1 MSESTNKI
9 GTDTYFPR
17 ELVKENRCLSL
28 SSFPRAIA
36 LSSFPRAIAHID
48 CDAFFASCEQARDP
62 RLKGKPLVTGKERG
76 IISCASYEAKALGIK
91 RGLSLLDARRICPQL
106 IVLPSDYETYSIY
119 SERVFEIIRRFTP
132 TVEEYSID
140 EAYCD
145 LTGLRRI
152 YRTSYKEIAEQI
164 KGAIHKELDITVSV
178 GLSLTKTLAKVCSR
192 HQKPNGLTAVPG
204 YDLHNFL
211 KGVPLERVCGF
222 GPNTVALLN
231 KCGIDN
237 VLGYVRRPLD
247 FADKLLGKI
256 GRELWYELRGEQVYG
271 ICADKKEKYLSISK
285 TKTFSP
291 ASKERALVKG
301 HLMRNLESAFIKL
314 RRHGL
319 AVKTVSIYLKTAD
332 FKYAGLSGE
341 LDRYS
346 SSTLDFTGLCGRM
359 FGIVFDGRVSYR
371 ATGVILTDV
380 VMEGTDSRTLFDD
393 PVKIKGIA
401 DISKAIDA
409 INSCYGK
416 YAVHIAATNPAL
428 ADRRE
433 HPRNTVAARKCELL
447 KGETFRKRLRIPMLK

>member
-1 MSESTNKI
+1 MSESIDKI
-9 GTDTYFPR
+9 GTDTYFSR
-17 ELVKENRCLSL
+17 EIAKENRCQSL
-28 SSFPRAIA
+28 SITLA
-36 LSSFPRAIAHID
+36 SFPRAIAHID

-91 RGLSLLDARRICPQL
+91 RGLDLVDARRICPEL
-106 IVLPSDYETYSIY
+106 VVLASDYETYSIY

-152 YRTSYKEIAEQI
+152 YRSSYKDIARQI
-164 KGAIHKELDITVSV
+164 KDAIHKELDITVSV
-178 GLSLTKTLAKVCSR
+178 GLGLTKTLAKVASR
-192 HQKPNGLTAVPG
+192 HQKPDGLTTVPG
-204 YDLHNFL
+204 YDLHSFL
-211 KGVPLERVCGF
+211 KGMPLERVCGF

-231 KCGIDN
+231 KCGIND
-237 VLGYVRRPLD
+237 VLGYITRPLD
-247 FADKLLGKI
+247 FADKLLGKV
-256 GRELWYELRGEQVYG
+256 GRELWHELRGEAVYE
-271 ICADKKEKYLSISK
+271 ISTDKKEKYLSISK

-291 ASKERALVKG
+291 ASSVRALVKA

-319 AVKTVSIYLKTAD
+319 AAKTLSVYLKTVD

-341 LDRYS
+341 LDRHS

-359 FGIVFDGRVSYR
+359 FGMVFDGNIFYR
-371 ATGVILTDV
+371 ATGVILTDIV
-380 VMEGTDSRTLFDD
+380 SEGTDSRTLFDD

-401 DISKAIDA
+401 DISKAVDA
-409 INSCYGK
+409 INTSYGK

-428 ADRRE
+428 TDRRE
-433 HPRNTVAARKCELL
+433 HPRNAVASRKCDLL
-447 KGETFRKRLRIPMLK
+447 KGETFRKRLRIPLLKA

>member
-1 MSESTNKI
+1 MSGNINNSEFIT
-9 GTDTYFPR
+9 
-17 ELVKENRCLSL
+17 L
-28 SSFPRAIA
+28 A
-36 LSSFPRAIAHID
+36 SFPRAIAHID

-91 RGLSLLDARRICPQL
+91 RGLSLLEARRICPAL

-152 YRTSYKEIAEQI
+152 YRSSYEKIARLIKEM
-164 KGAIHKELDITVSV
+164 IHKELDITVSI
-178 GLSLTKTLAKVCSR
+178 GLSITKTLAKVSSR
-192 HQKPNGLTAVPG
+192 HQKPDGLTAVPG

-211 KGVPLERVCGF
+211 KDVPLERVCGF

-237 VLGYVRRPLD
+237 VLGYIRRPLD
-247 FADKLLGKI
+247 FADKLLGKV
-256 GRELWYELRGEQVYG
+256 GRELWHELRGDLVYE
-271 ICADKKEKYLSISK
+271 ICTDRKDKYLSISK

-291 ASKERALVKG
+291 ASKERALVKA

-314 RRHGL
+314 RHHGL
-319 AVKTVSIYLKTAD
+319 AAGTLSIYLKTAD
-332 FKYAGLSGE
+332 FKYSGLSGE
-341 LDRYS
+341 LDRHS
-346 SSTLDFTGLCGRM
+346 SSTLDFTGLCGR
-359 FGIVFDGRVSYR
+359 IFDMTFDSRAAYR
-371 ATGVILTDV
+371 ATGVILTDIV
-380 VMEGTDSRTLFDD
+380 PEGTDSRTLFDD

-401 DISKAIDA
+401 DISKAVDI
-409 INSCYGK
+409 INGHYGK
-416 YAVHIAATNPAL
+416 YSVHIAATSPAL
-428 ADRRE
+428 ADR
-433 HPRNTVAARKCELL
+433 L
-447 KGETFRKRLRIPMLK
+447 